1 LNIAG
6 TLIDRRY
13 FVERLLPIRSF
24 TRDWLARFV
33 SSNVPVCLKF
43 LPASDQALPA
53 ARLERF
59 RAAWG
64 RLREVADPA
73 VERMHELAC
82 FQGYTFAACE
92 KIEGTRLAEY
102 VREAAPL
109 AVEEILRLVL
119 MAAGALES
127 LHPLGLV
134 HKSLS
139 PASLWALEHY
149 DRLQGMKLGDFGAV
163 EHELLL
169 RGNLGRLSH
178 GRQFI
183 APEVFS
189 SPAAARA
196 SADIFSLGR
205 ILQWLLAAPRGPGR
219 LPGGGEGILRR
230 IVERATV
237 REPARRYQLP
247 AELIEDLS
255 RVLSG
260 VEGPEEETTRGR
272 GAVRRPDGKARR
284 RLPAKARGCG
294 KASGQPRKRRLKVSR
309 VQGSGGH
316 QGPVGALRPVW
327 VPQSGSLQRLFR
339 EVLRGR
345 GGLYRVGRRQG
356 EASAEMARI
365 LDYYKYYL
373 AYQGGAL
380 LSIPARPGEKYFLF
394 QKLLEP
400 LLVRTRLLRRQDWQ
414 EARERFQTVFRGRA
428 AELRAVRP
436 DCEEILGENRGR
448 PARKPS
454 PAALRNLLLEYLRF
468 LLGLREPLVIVLR
481 DVRLL
486 DAPSL
491 RLLEASSSVLAGL
504 PVLVLGMEAGQHP
517 SQPLAP

>member
-1 LNIAG
+1 
-6 TLIDRRY
+6 
-13 FVERLLPIRSF
+13 
-24 TRDWLARFV
+24 
-33 SSNVPVCLKF
+33 
-43 LPASDQALPA
+43 
-53 ARLERF
+53 
-59 RAAWG
+59 
-64 RLREVADPA
+64 
-73 VERMHELAC
+73 
-82 FQGYTFAACE
+82 
-92 KIEGTRLAEY
+92 
-102 VREAAPL
+102 
-109 AVEEILRLVL
+109 
-119 MAAGALES
+119 
-127 LHPLGLV
+127 
-134 HKSLS
+134 
-139 PASLWALEHY
+139 
-149 DRLQGMKLGDFGAV
+149 
-163 EHELLL
+163 
-169 RGNLGRLSH
+169 
-178 GRQFI
+178 
-183 APEVFS
+183 
-189 SPAAARA
+189 
-196 SADIFSLGR
+196 
-205 ILQWLLAAPRGPGR
+205 
-219 LPGGGEGILRR
+219 
-230 IVERATV
+230 VERATV

>member
-1 LNIAG
+1 MNIAG
-6 TLIDRRY
+6 TLINRRY
-13 FVERLLPIRSF
+13 FVERLLAPRSF

-43 LPASDQALPA
+43 LPAPDQDLPT

-59 RAAWG
+59 CAAWG
-64 RLREVADPA
+64 RLREVAAPA
-73 VERMHELAC
+73 VERMHELAG
-82 FQGYTFAACE
+82 FGGYTFAACE

-102 VREAAPL
+102 AREAAPL
-109 AVEEILRLVL
+109 ALEEILRLVL

-149 DRLQGMKLGDFGAV
+149 DRLQGIKLGDFGAV
-163 EHELLL
+163 EHELLA
-169 RGNLGRLSH
+169 RGNLSQLSH

-219 LPGGGEGILRR
+219 LPGGGEGTLRR

-247 AELIEDLS
+247 AELIEDLT

-260 VEGPEEETTRGR
+260 VEGPEEETARGR
-272 GAVRRPDGKARR
+272 AAVRRPAGKARR
-284 RLPAKARGCG
+284 RPPAKARGRG
-294 KASGQPRKRRLKVSR
+294 KASGQARKRRLEVCR
-309 VQGSGGH
+309 AAGSSGR
-316 QGPVGALRPVW
+316 QEPAGALRPVW
-327 VPQSGSLQRLFR
+327 VAQSGSLQRLFR

-380 LSIPARPGEKYFLF
+380 LSIPARPGEEYFLF

-414 EARERFQTVFRGRA
+414 QARERFRAVFRSRA
-428 AELRAVRP
+428 AELQAVRP
-436 DCEEILGENRGR
+436 DCGEILGEDRDR

-454 PAALRNLLLEYLRF
+454 PAALRSLLLDYLRF
-468 LLGLREPLVIVLR
+468 LLGLRKPLVIVLR
-481 DVRLL
+481 DLRLM
-486 DAPSL
+486 DDPSL
-491 RLLEASSSVLAGL
+491 RLLEGSSGALAGL
-504 PVLVLGMEAGQHP
+504 PILVLGMEAGQP
-517 SQPLAP
+517 QSP